1 MLSKTSTRILFV
13 ALLLV
18 VIFLSPCQSQNTGDI
33 KPIDEKVDSLISIM
47 TLKDK
52 ITQIQHGAR
61 RFTNYTGNSLA
72 PKEQAIIE
80 LTKAKSDE

>member
-18 VIFLSPCQSQNTGDI
+18 VIFLSPCQSQNSGDI
-33 KPIDEKVDSLISIM
+33 KSIDEKVDSLISIM

-52 ITQIQHGAR
+52 ITQIQHR
-61 RFTNYTGNSLA
+61 D
-72 PKEQAIIE
+72 
-80 LTKAKSDE
+80 TKTCIDSINLVFVMNPEF